1 MAISVR
7 KAAQT
12 GFRRI
17 FSVTHPGMGISAEDT
32 VRLVC
37 KLIGSP
43 ALSLEGDTTQKT
55 T

>member
-1 MAISVR
+1 MR

-17 FSVTHPGMGISAEDT
+17 FNVTHSGVGISAEDT

-37 KLIGSP
+37 KLMGSP
-43 ALSLEGDTTQKT
+43 SLSLEGDTTQKT